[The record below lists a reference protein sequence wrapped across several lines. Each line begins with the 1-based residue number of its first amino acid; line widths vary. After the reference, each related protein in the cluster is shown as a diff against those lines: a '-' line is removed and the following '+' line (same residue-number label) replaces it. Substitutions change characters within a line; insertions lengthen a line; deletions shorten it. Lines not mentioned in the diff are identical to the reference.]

1 MKIYFGF
8 LFLITLVFAETKYN
22 LEIERIVSQYDGD
35 TFKVDLK
42 NCNEP
47 IFCKGMSI
55 RVYGVDTPELK
66 PLQPNAK
73 EAKEFTRKFLMDK
86 IYLREC
92 SADKYFRLDCK
103 VINSKGQDLASE
115 LIKVGLGK
123 PYFGGT
129 KD

>member
-47 IFCKGMSI
+47 IFCKGMGI

-66 PLQPNAK
+66 PPQPNAK